1 MAPLVI
7 PIFISHQG
15 CPHRCIFCDQFTI
28 SGSAARGGL
37 SPSRQEVSK
46 TIELWLGRPGRKRKS
61 GVQVA
66 FYGGSFTGLNR
77 RRQEEL
83 LGAVQPYIRAGR
95 VESVRVSTRPD
106 YIDATALSLLRK
118 YSVDIVELGI
128 QSLAQ
133 DVLELSCRGHTAQQA
148 KEAVSLLQQEGF
160 TVGVQVMCGL
170 PGDTTAKAMQT
181 AEKVAALAP
190 DFVRI
195 YPVLVLRGS
204 GLEFM
209 YRQGIYRPPSLLRAI
224 ALCSRM
230 KTLFDRHCIR
240 VVRMGLQPSRELEE
254 KVVAGPYHP
263 AFGELV
269 LSRHLFKEARKVLR
283 RREPA
288 QKLRLGVAAADESA
302 FRGRNNASVKKLG
315 GLGLLNGVELVFDR
329 EQQRGKLQALPVP
342 A

>member
-1 MAPLVI
+1 MTPLII

-28 SGSAARGGL
+28 SGSAVRNGL
-37 SPSRQEVSK
+37 SPSPQEVVK
-46 TIELWLGRPGRKRKS
+46 IIELWLNRPGRDRKS

-83 LGAVQPYIRAGR
+83 LGAVQPYIIEGR
-95 VESVRVSTRPD
+95 VDSVRISTRPD
-106 YIDATALSLLRK
+106 YIDQTVFPLLRK
-118 YSVDIVELGI
+118 YSVNIVELGI
-128 QSLAQ
+128 QSLDQ

-148 KEAVSLLQQEGF
+148 IEAVTLLQQKGF
-160 TVGVQVMCGL
+160 TVGAQVMCGL
-170 PGDTTAKAMQT
+170 PGDTTAKAMQMT
-181 AEKVAALAP
+181 ERVAALAP

-195 YPVLVLRGS
+195 YPALVLRDS

-209 YRQGIYRPPSLLRAI
+209 YHSGKYQPLSLLRAV
-224 ALCSRM
+224 ALCGRM
-230 KTLFDRHCIR
+230 KTVFDRNRIR

-269 LSRHLFKEARKVLR
+269 LSRHLFKEARKMLR
-283 RREPA
+283 RREPE
-288 QKLRLGVAAADESA
+288 QKLRLNIAAADESV
-302 FRGRNNASVKKLG
+302 FRGRKNTSMNKLAD
-315 GLGLLNGVELVFDR
+315 LGLLDGVELVFDR
-329 EQQRGKLQALPVP
+329 KQQRGQLQTFTL
-342 A
+342 